1 MGLMDKAK
9 QVGQLNDMRKQ
20 AQQMQKALESEVIE
34 HTYAGGAIKIV
45 IRGDQ
50 KIQGITIDPQWIANQ
65 SHDKVEF
72 GLKDAVN
79 QAMFEAQKV
88 AMKKLQA
95 MGGGFGLPGM

>member
-20 AQQMQKALESEVIE
+20 AQQMQKALESEVLE
-34 HTYAGGAIKIV
+34 HTYAGGSIKIV

-50 KIQGITIDPQWIANQ
+50 KIQSIHIDPDWMAGQ
-65 SHDKVEF
+65 SHDKIEF
-72 GLKDAVN
+72 GLKDAIN
-79 QAMFEAQKV
+79 QAMFEAQKM
-88 AMKKLQA
+88 AMKKLQS